1 MSEVFASTFET
12 RVLSSLNDVEF
23 NGKKIEYTISSNTES
38 SQSSGPLHLSES
50 PDMPLDVV
58 VIDRDGNPGTSKD
71 KICKDIWAP
80 LAGSRG
86 RLPASLCADFS
97 VMTNAL
103 NHTNITNDAALLLDA
118 FIRFVSRPTSEI
130 NNIASDGN
138 VSGKSKMMVFT
149 LSRPHSGDAG
159 IEIVGNVAV
168 YYDVNSGKPTRISFE
183 SKLGSSGVDITL
195 ANPDK
200 LPESLRERAQKA
212 FALAEILVKNTRKK

>member
-1 MSEVFASTFET
+1 MD
-12 RVLSSLNDVEF
+12 DVEF
-23 NGKKIEYTISSNTES
+23 DGKKIEYTIRSNTES

-118 FIRFVSRPTSEI
+118 FIRLVSRPASEI
-130 NNIASDGN
+130 GNIAVSDGDI
-138 VSGKSKMMVFT
+138 SGRSKMMVLK

-159 IEIVGNVAV
+159 IEIVGNVGV
-168 YYDVNSGKPTRISFE
+168 YYDVNTHKPTRISFE

-195 ANPDK
+195 ANPEK